1 MSVPASGILSSKHIF
16 QKKDEVIGAKNDCR
30 LKKTEII
37 TLLGKIS
44 MYYTHGWGRMVLLN
58 EVITWS
64 KYKNDR
70 ELKSDAQK
78 TSILQWFRESLYKNW
93 KCCQRS
99 NWSIV
104 FDRTPLNH
112 SYIVQ

>member
-44 MYYTHGWGRMVLLN
+44 MYYTHG
-58 EVITWS
+58 
-64 KYKNDR
+64 
-70 ELKSDAQK
+70 
-78 TSILQWFRESLYKNW
+78 
-93 KCCQRS
+93 
-99 NWSIV
+99 
-104 FDRTPLNH
+104 
-112 SYIVQ
+112 